1 MPCQLSLFKKQHLIF
16 EMIYSQ
22 HCLYLVL
29 LLLSLVPFSQFFT
42 LLFRASNKTIYNHSF
57 FLFYWSNYFPHFNF
71 ISQSL
76 IWYLVRNFG
85 GMFLVDAILNQNFIN
100 NVNKSIIFYVNI
112 PLVLLTMFKCF
123 SQNYALKW
131 KCLFQSVVAILLE

>member
-29 LLLSLVPFSQFFT
+29 LLLSLVPFSQF
-42 LLFRASNKTIYNHSF
+42 LHCSSEHLIKLYIIIL
-57 FLFYWSNYFPHFNF
+57 FLFCWSNYFPHFNF